1 MSHIDARAEFSAAQV
16 VTATAISTNVMN
28 LKGTGLAPNATEN
41 IGAPSLAYLVITVA
55 NAAAAAGAATVTATL
70 ESADDA
76 GLAASP
82 VVHAS
87 TGAKPVA
94 DLTAGATVAVIPLP
108 AGDYKQYLG
117 VRYTVGT
124 GPLTA
129 GAFNAHITLDPRI
142 YRTFAD
148 GKPVT
153 PTA

>member
-1 MSHIDARAEFSAAQV
+1 MSHIDARAEFSAAQA

-28 LKGTGLAPNATEN
+28 LKGGGLAPNATEN
-41 IGAPSLAYLVITVA
+41 IGAPSLTYLVITA
-55 NAAAAAGAATVTATL
+55 ATAAAAAGAATVTATL

-76 GLAASP
+76 GLATNAK
-82 VVHAS
+82 VHAS
-87 TGAKPVA
+87 TGAKALA
-94 DLTAGATVAVIPLP
+94 DLAAGATVAVIPLP

-129 GAFNAHITLDPRI
+129 GAFNAHLTLDPMI

-148 GKPVT
+148 GKPAT